1 LIKLLTA
8 KEIVLTFKNVPNILT
23 IGRII
28 LIPGF
33 VVVLMLGHYYIAA
46 VIFIIASLTDAL
58 DGFIARKYDATSNFG
73 KLMDPLAD
81 KILVLSAL
89 VCLVELGDIP
99 GWMVIVMLTR
109 EFLITGLRAIAARD
123 GLVIAADLSG
133 KIKTVF
139 QMLAIIAILF
149 QNQPFERFGLPVSLI
164 LLWIALILTVYS
176 GVEYIIKNRK
186 LFR

>member
-1 LIKLLTA
+1 
-8 KEIVLTFKNVPNILT
+8 
-23 IGRII
+23 
-28 LIPGF
+28 
-33 VVVLMLGHYYIAA
+33 MLGHYYIAA
-46 VIFIIASLTDAL
+46 TIFIIASLTDAL

-149 QNQPFERFGLPVSLI
+149 KNQPFERFGLPISLI
-164 LLWIALILTVYS
+164 LLWIALFMTVYS
-176 GVEYIIKNRK
+176 GVEYIVKNRK